1 MVDFILFLKPIAIKS
16 SITYNHQPMA
26 LFFRPIALATL
37 FLPGFIFLSSCGSD
51 EGNQEDNIQD
61 STPVTSEGQSARNVF
76 YSIPSPIELATL
88 VKKAGANYDPK
99 LLNDPENI
107 SKYNTSGKQALN
119 LGVYGTDLSM
129 TTIFDR
135 TQESIFYLKSARR
148 LADALGI
155 TGAFSDET
163 VSKMESNQG
172 NHDSLLGIITDS
184 YFTTDEYLK
193 ENQRPGVSALIMA
206 GGWIEGLYLGTQLAK
221 STKNNAEIV
230 KRIGDLKGSLDNLV
244 MLLGIYKDDPEIAKI
259 LTDLE
264 ALKKVYDEMSM
275 SAGTTNVSTDK
286 STKVTTIGGGNSYS
300 LNAEQLEKI
309 TKMAEE
315 MRTKVVS
322 I

>member
-1 MVDFILFLKPIAIKS
+1 
-16 SITYNHQPMA
+16 MA
-26 LFFRPIALATL
+26 LFFRPLAFSAL
-37 FLPGFIFLSSCGSD
+37 FLAGAISLVSCGSD
-51 EGNQEDNIQD
+51 EANQDNVTAD
-61 STPVTSEGQSARNVF
+61 SIPATPEGQSAKNVF

-88 VKKAGANYDPK
+88 VKKAGAQYDPK
-99 LLNDPENI
+99 MLNDPENI

-163 VSKMESNQG
+163 ISSMESNQG
-172 NHDSLLGIITDS
+172 NHDSLLSIITDS
-184 YFTTDEYLK
+184 YFATDEYLK

-230 KRIGDLKGSLDNLV
+230 KRIADLKGSLDNLV
-244 MLLGIYKDDPEIAKI
+244 MLLSIYQDDAEVAKI
-259 LTDLE
+259 LADLN
-264 ALKKVYDEMSM
+264 ALKNVYDGMT
-275 SAGTTNVSTDK
+275 AGGGATSVSTDQ
-286 STKVTTIGGGNSYS
+286 STKVTTIGGGATYTLSP
-300 LNAEQLEKI
+300 EQLEKI

>member
-1 MVDFILFLKPIAIKS
+1 
-16 SITYNHQPMA
+16 MA
-26 LFFRPIALATL
+26 LFIRLIALPAAILT
-37 FLPGFIFLSSCGSD
+37 GIFLFSSCGSD
-51 EGNQEDNIQD
+51 EANTDGNTQD
-61 STPVTSEGQSARNVF
+61 TETTGTEGQSAKNVF

-88 VKKAGANYDPK
+88 VKKAGAVYDPK

-148 LADALGI
+148 MADALGI

-163 VSKMESNQG
+163 INNMESNQG

-184 YFTTDEYLK
+184 YFATDEYLK

-244 MLLGIYKDDPEIAKI
+244 MLLGIYKDDAEVAKI

-264 ALKKVYDEMSM
+264 ALKKVYDEMSV
-275 SAGTTNVSTDK
+275 SKGNTSVSTDA
-286 STKVTTIGGGNSYS
+286 SSKVTTIGGGDSYS
-300 LNAEQLEKI
+300 LSPEQLEKI